1 MIYGGF
7 SAAASPGLAPP
18 KKIRCGDSS
27 ICNEKFIIYRVD
39 QRVVIYVLSEND
51 LRVDRSC
58 NSHAKY
64 LACREFALASAR
76 SDVKMMQE
84 RVHAARLV
92 GTFLGK

>member
-7 SAAASPGLAPP
+7 SAAARPGLAPP

-27 ICNEKFIIYRVD
+27 IFIIYRVD